1 MSEPSKQE
9 KLIAQLFKD
18 TFIVFV
24 VSALA
29 STLGN
34 LIDGI
39 LISKFLGTEAIA
51 AFGLTIPYQKFT
63 AMLPAIIALGMQV
76 LCSKSLGAGDLRE
89 ANRIFSL
96 AATLTFGLAV
106 LMTAGTFL
114 FTQPILDLLGADKGL
129 GNIAGMTADYLRAY
143 SLCLP
148 AMALS
153 VIFMPLMQL
162 DCDRQ
167 RTIVAITSLS
177 VCNVICDAI
186 SIFVLDGGMW
196 GIGIATVV
204 SYWLSTGILAL
215 HFLKPEANF
224 AYAPKE
230 MSLKFLREMLLI
242 GFPIILGRAASIL
255 QTGFFNRMAVSLAG
269 GVGMAAFA
277 VLGNFSGLLEII
289 PKSLGSATQ
298 MISGIL
304 IGEQDRNS
312 ILRLVKIALRYSLI
326 ISLSTTAAVFLTA
339 PVIADVYTA
348 NDPTANQMV
357 IEAIQLFIA
366 YLPLY
371 TVSLVFQY
379 FYQAYGRFKL
389 VSALSVASNI
399 GFIVPIV
406 LLLRPHFG
414 IEALWLAFPLN
425 SAAYMLAIF
434 FITCRHCGRLTFRL
448 EDYLLL
454 PDDFGTAKDKQL
466 DITVTSKEEV
476 LGLAKRTKTFCEEQ
490 GIDKRRSMFAGICIE
505 EMAGN
510 IVDYGFDDGKKHF
523 VDVRVIV
530 GGVGGEQVIIR
541 IRDDCRPFDPKKQ
554 VELYHSDDPVAHIGI
569 RLCRNIATEFNY
581 VNVLKLNNL
590 IIKI

>member
-1 MSEPSKQE
+1 MDKQD

-24 VSALA
+24 VSTLA

-34 LIDGI
+34 LIDGV

-76 LCSKSLGAGDLRE
+76 LCSKSLGSGNLRE
-89 ANRIFSL
+89 ANQIFSL
-96 AATLTFGLAV
+96 ATTATFGLAV

-114 FTQPILDLLGADKGL
+114 FTKPILDLLGVGEEL
-129 GNIAGMTADYLRAY
+129 GNISVLAADYLRAY

-148 AMALS
+148 AMALG
-153 VIFMPLMQL
+153 VVFMPLMQL

-167 RTIVAITSLS
+167 RTIIAITSLS

-186 SIFVLDGGMW
+186 SIFVLNGGMW

-204 SYWLSTGILAL
+204 SYCLELAILSM
-215 HFLKPEANF
+215 HFIKPDANF
-224 AYAPKE
+224 AYAPKD
-230 MSLKFLREMLLI
+230 MSLKFFSKMLMI
-242 GFPIILGRAASIL
+242 GFPIILGRVSSIL
-255 QTGFFNRMAVSLAG
+255 QTGFFNRMAVALAG
-269 GVGMAAFA
+269 GVGVA
-277 VLGNFSGLLEII
+277 VYAVIGNFAGLLEII
-289 PKSLGSATQ
+289 PKSLGAASQ

-312 ILRLVKIALRYSLI
+312 ILRLIKIALKYSLI
-326 ISLSTTAAVFLTA
+326 LSLTMMAVVFLTA
-339 PVIADVYTA
+339 QEIADIYVPA
-348 NDPTANQMV
+348 DPTANQMV
-357 IEAIQLFIA
+357 LEAIPLFMTF
-366 YLPLY
+366 LPLY
-371 TVSLVFQY
+371 TVAIIFQY
-379 FYQAYGRFKL
+379 YYQAYGRFKL
-389 VSALSVASNI
+389 VSGLAVASNI

-406 LLLRPHFG
+406 LLLTPHFG
-414 IEALWLAFPLN
+414 IDGLWLAFPLN
-425 SAAYMLAIF
+425 SAAYLITIF
-434 FITCRHCGRLTFRL
+434 FITCRHCGRITFKL

-454 PDDFGTAKDKQL
+454 PADFGAAKDKQL
-466 DITVTSKEEV
+466 DITVTTKEEV
-476 LGLAKRTKTFCEEQ
+476 LGLSERTQTFCEAS
-490 GIDKRRSMFAGICIE
+490 GIDARRSMFAGVCIE

-510 IVDYGFDDGKKHF
+510 IVDYGFDDGKDHF

-530 GGVGGEQVIIR
+530 KGEQVIIR
-541 IRDDCRPFDPKKQ
+541 LRDDCRSFDPKKQ
-554 VELYHSDDPVAHIGI
+554 VELHNPEDPAAHIGI
-569 RLCRNIATEFNY
+569 RLVRKIATTFDY